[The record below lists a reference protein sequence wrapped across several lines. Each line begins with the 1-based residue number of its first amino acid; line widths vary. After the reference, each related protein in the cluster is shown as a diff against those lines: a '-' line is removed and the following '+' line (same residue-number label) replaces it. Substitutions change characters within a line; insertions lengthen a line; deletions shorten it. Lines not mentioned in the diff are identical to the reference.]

1 MFLYLQDSLYVP
13 ACICTDHAVCAKC
26 ATTGPLLGEAGCA
39 AASRAAWVA
48 SPWRAMGH
56 LAGPVILKK
65 KHLWCKPDLA
75 IHKVIMEMTLYCLIL
90 GNLETGL
97 IEALDHSLTL
107 YLWP

>member
-1 MFLYLQDSLYVP
+1 
-13 ACICTDHAVCAKC
+13 
-26 ATTGPLLGEAGCA
+26 
-39 AASRAAWVA
+39 
-48 SPWRAMGH
+48 MGH

-65 KHLWCKPDLA
+65 NTCGVNLTLQF
-75 IHKVIMEMTLYCLIL
+75 IRVIMEMTLYCLIL